1 MAQGWT
7 NCCVIKEVTP
17 SVAPPPCTN
26 IVVTKGDGQFK
37 LTWTDPEAQGD
48 NYTWKETA
56 VRYKEGSAPTSAT
69 DGTLVVVE
77 TTRNQYANIPLEV
90 IGLTNGVTYYISV
103 FPKST
108 SGGIN
113 TDESQIVS
121 VTPTSQIIYTI
132 KIDQSNSNP
141 LTCCTY
147 ADDAIGMTKGS
158 DAWDTIFGYKPCI
171 MKNGVVQ
178 GYLNPNDFTKYE
190 DGTTAPITDT
200 NYDVMIEFPRMG
212 LDISTSGTFITIKL
226 TDAKDDSNFQYLAH
240 RRGNVQKNY
249 FYLGAYIASGSLN
262 VNNIDVLEIRSTSGC
277 IPLVEGMLTNLIDG
291 AHDHGSGYEIMGFY
305 QWAYIQA
312 LYVMKYGNLNSQA
325 TLGKGYVNGDSAQVT
340 GATNRSGLCYGN
352 LNSDTDRVK
361 LFGLEDAWG
370 NVYQRI
376 CGLYSDAS
384 RNLLTTTDNFSTNI
398 SASAWEYSIGSG
410 VTSNISGYMTES
422 QGSNN
427 GGFIAKSVSSGS
439 STTYYSDISQLY
451 ARSFPVV
458 GGYWGSNAY
467 SGIFRC
473 NVSESLSSTYTYTGT
488 RIMYL

>member
-7 NCCVIKEVTP
+7 NCCTGANP
-17 SVAPPPCTN
+17 SIAPPPCTN
-26 IVVTKGDGQFK
+26 IVVTKGNGQFS
-37 LTWTDPEAQGD
+37 LTWTDPVAQGD
-48 NYTWKETA
+48 NYTWKETV
-56 VRYKEGSAPTSAT
+56 VRYKAGSAPTSAT
-69 DGTLVVVE
+69 DGIVAVVE
-77 TTRNQYANIPLEV
+77 TTRNQYASNPLTV
-90 IGLTNGVTYYISV
+90 TGLTNGVTYYISV

-113 TDESQIVS
+113 TDGSQIVS
-121 VTPTSQIIYTI
+121 VTPVAEKIYTI
-132 KIDQSNSNP
+132 RIDQSNSNP

-158 DAWDTIFGYKPCI
+158 SEWDAIFGYKPCI
-171 MKNGVVQ
+171 MKDGVVQ

-190 DGTTAPITDT
+190 NGTDAPITDT

-226 TDAKDDSNFQYLAH
+226 TDAQNDSNFQYLAH
-240 RRGNVQKNY
+240 KRGNVQKNY
-249 FYLGAYIASGSLN
+249 FYLGAYIASGSLDGTG
-262 VNNIDVLEIRSTSGC
+262 ISVLEIRSTSGY
-277 IPLVEGMLTNLIDG
+277 IPLVEATLTNLIAG
-291 AHDHGSGYEIMGFY
+291 AHKRGTGYEIMGFY
-305 QWAYIQA
+305 QWIYIQA
-312 LYVMKYGNLNSQA
+312 LYVMKYGNLDSQTA
-325 TLGKGYVNGDSAQVT
+325 LGKGYVNGGSSQIA
-340 GATNRSGLCYGN
+340 GGTNRSGMCYGDPN
-352 LNSDTDRVK
+352 NGTSRVK
-361 LFGLEDAWG
+361 LFGLEDVWG

-376 CGLYSDAS
+376 CGLYSNAS

-398 SASAWEYSIGSG
+398 NESAWEYSIDSG

-451 ARSFPVV
+451 TRSFPIV
-458 GGYWGSNAY
+458 GGYWSSNDS

>member
-26 IVVTKGDGQFK
+26 IVVTKGNEQFK

-48 NYTWKETA
+48 NYTWKETV
-56 VRYKEGSAPTSAT
+56 VRYKAGSAPTSAT

-178 GYLNPNDFTKYE
+178 GYLNPNNFTKYE
-190 DGTTAPITDT
+190 DGTAAPITDT

-212 LDISTSGTFITIKL
+212 LDISTSGKVITIKL

-240 RRGNVQKNY
+240 KRGNVQKDY
-249 FYLGAYIASGSLN
+249 FYLGAYIASGEGDLTVSQ
-262 VNNIDVLEIRSTSGC
+262 IRSISGAM
-277 IPLVEGMLTNLIDG
+277 PLVECTLTNLING
-291 AHDHGSGYEIMGFY
+291 AHDHGSRYEIMGFY

-325 TLGKGYVNGDSAQVT
+325 ALGKGYVNGDSAQVT

-352 LNSDTDRVK
+352 PNSDTDRVK
-361 LFGLEDAWG
+361 LFGLEDVWG
-370 NVYQRI
+370 NVYQQI
-376 CGLYSDAS
+376 CGLYSNTNK
-384 RNLLTTTDNFSTNI
+384 NLLTTTDNFSANT
-398 SASAWEYSIGSG
+398 SSSAWEYSIGSG
-410 VTSNISGYMTES
+410 VTSNINGYMTES
-422 QGSNN
+422 QGNN
-427 GGFIAKSVSSGS
+427 TGGFITKSYSGGS
-439 STTYYSDISQLY
+439 STTYYSDISQFY
-451 ARSFPVV
+451 SNSFPIV
-458 GGYWGSNAY
+458 GGNWTNGDSA
-467 SGIFRC
+467 GIFRC
-473 NVSESLSSTYTYTGT
+473 NISNSLSYTSIYIGT